1 MTKTVS
7 FLLLLSL
14 SINNLLAQDLSI
26 LLVHDSYDLTRV
38 DSVKK
43 AIIVAGYQYDLFDA
57 ADHKKSPSAS
67 LLSNYELV
75 IWYTGNDYVDTY
87 FWNGN
92 DTDNEALKT
101 YLDQGGML
109 WLQGFDVLR
118 DRYSSPPVSFLEGDF
133 AHDYLGI
140 KKYVERTPNS
150 NDVSVGLPQVDAV
163 VNNGICQTSPVKW
176 SFSSGTMW
184 GVDACEPADDAQA
197 VYQMGPS
204 GHSLSQYFAG
214 IYNETQD
221 YKVLTFTFEMARL
234 KNPPSPYIES
244 LFREVLDYFNQ
255 FANATPIDVSN
266 VTISSE
272 KGEFEITENG
282 GTLQLIAEV
291 LPENAKNKQLIW
303 SIDAASSTNASIDAT
318 GLLVA
323 SGTYDGNGTVSV
335 IVTSKDEISIFDTI
349 EITIAN
355 QGE

>member
-1 MTKTVS
+1 MAKIVS

-14 SINNLLAQDLSI
+14 SINNMLAQDLSI

-38 DSVKK
+38 DSIKK

-57 ADHKKSPSAS
+57 ADHKKSPDAN

-75 IWYTGNDYVDTY
+75 IWYTGNDYVGTY

-101 YLDQGGML
+101 YLNQGGML

-118 DRYSSPPVSFLEGDF
+118 DRYPSPPVSFAEGDF
-133 AHDYLGI
+133 AYDYLGI

-150 NDVSVGLPQVDAV
+150 DDVTVGLPQVDAV

-184 GVDACEPADDAQA
+184 GVDACEPADGAQA

-204 GHSLSQYFAG
+204 GHSLDQYYAG
-214 IYNETQD
+214 IYKETKE

-234 KNPPSPYIES
+234 KNPASEYIEP
-244 LFREVLDYFNQ
+244 LFREVLDYFNEY
-255 FANATPIDVSN
+255 ANATPVKVSS

-272 KGEFEITENG
+272 KSELEITENG
-282 GTLQLIAEV
+282 GVLQLIAEV
-291 LPENAKNKQLIW
+291 LPENANNKHIIW
-303 SIDAASSTNASIDAT
+303 SIDAASSANASIDAT
-318 GLLVA
+318 GLLIA
-323 SGTYDGNGTVSV
+323 NGAEDGNGTVSV
-335 IVTSKDEISIFDTI
+335 IATSKADNSITDTF
-349 EITIAN
+349 EITITN
-355 QGE
+355 QGK